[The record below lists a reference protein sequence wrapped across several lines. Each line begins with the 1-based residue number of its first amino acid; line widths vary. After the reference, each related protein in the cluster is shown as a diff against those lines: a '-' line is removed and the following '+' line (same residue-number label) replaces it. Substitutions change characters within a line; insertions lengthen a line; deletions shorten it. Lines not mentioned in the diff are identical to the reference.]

1 MCGPTREEHVW
12 VLAPPCHALSFQCE
26 IPVLLNWG
34 AGEESEEKES
44 DTPASGETDHEP
56 RYISCEAVL
65 HFKEAEVL
73 KENG

>member
-1 MCGPTREEHVW
+1 MCGPTCEEDIG
-12 VLAPPCHALSFQCE
+12 VLAPPSHALSFQFE
-26 IPVLLNWG
+26 VPVLLNWI

-44 DTPASGETDHEP
+44 NAPASGETDHEP
-56 RYISCEAVL
+56 RKIPCEAVL